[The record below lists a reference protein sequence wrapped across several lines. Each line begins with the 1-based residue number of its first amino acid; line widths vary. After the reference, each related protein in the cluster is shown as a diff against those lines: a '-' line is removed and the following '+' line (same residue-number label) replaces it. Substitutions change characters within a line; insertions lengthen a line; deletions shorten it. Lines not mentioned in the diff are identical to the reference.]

1 MISSS
6 IGWSRENVL
15 AGERGVRSGQ
25 KSRAKKKIQL
35 DADNAVKVSHRE
47 QGHRRQKTTSDPAG
61 PNRAYL
67 ARTMI
72 KERGTY
78 GSTQI
83 IRQNIREKDLSY
95 S

>member
-1 MISSS
+1 M
-6 IGWSRENVL
+6 
-15 AGERGVRSGQ
+15 
-25 KSRAKKKIQL
+25 
-35 DADNAVKVSHRE
+35 D
-47 QGHRRQKTTSDPAG
+47 DPAG